1 MVLFSTG
8 RGTPYGG
15 VVPTVKISTN
25 SALAQKK
32 KNWIDFDAGQLV
44 NGVKMDK
51 LLEQFI
57 DLIIQLVNGKQTCNE
72 INQFRDLS
80 IFKNG
85 VIE

>member
-15 VVPTVKISTN
+15 IVPTVKISTN
-25 SALAQKK
+25 SALAQRKK
-32 KNWIDFDAGQLV
+32 HWIDFDAGQLV
-44 NGVKMDK
+44 NEIKMDQ

-57 DLIIQLVNGKQTCNE
+57 NLIVDITNGKQTCNE
-72 INQFRDLS
+72 INEFRDLT

-85 VIE
+85 VTE